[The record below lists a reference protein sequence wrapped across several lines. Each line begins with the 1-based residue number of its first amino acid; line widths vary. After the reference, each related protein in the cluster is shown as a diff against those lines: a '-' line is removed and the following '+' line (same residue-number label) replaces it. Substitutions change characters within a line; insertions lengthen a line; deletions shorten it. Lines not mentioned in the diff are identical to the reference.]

1 MSNVFK
7 RPMFRRGGGVNM
19 NGIMSGIRDEYE
31 DGGPTARERYEQIIK
46 NYENP
51 QAVTKED
58 FDKDLNHFKYIK
70 RLLKRYKNTGVLKT
84 HLLLIHF
91 IVVYNIFGEAA
102 TPMLFF
108 KIEKELWATMKSF
121 IMFLGKFPEYP
132 KTYIHDIQVDLY
144 CLHQLYTIYKD
155 DKKNSK

>member
-1 MSNVFK
+1 MLFDHLNEDNFLL
-7 RPMFRRGGGVNM
+7 FA
-19 NGIMSGIRDEYE
+19 IR
-31 DGGPTARERYEQIIK
+31 

-84 HLLLIHF
+84 HLLLNHF
-91 IVVYNIFGEAA
+91 IVLYNIFGEAA

-108 KIEKELWATMKSF
+108 KIEEDLWSSMKSF
-121 IMFLGKFPEYP
+121 IMFLNRLPEYP
-132 KTYIHDIQVDLY
+132 LSLIHI
-144 CLHQLYTIYKD
+144 
-155 DKKNSK
+155 